1 MHPPLHAIPV
11 RPRASPCP
19 VKPKLDSSSPHLPA
33 TECPRSL
40 SSLELTHPPSPATQI
55 RPRSA
60 SA

>member
-1 MHPPLHAIPV
+1 MLS
-11 RPRASPCP
+11 PRASPCP
-19 VKPKLDSSSPHLPA
+19 VKPKLDSSSPRPSA